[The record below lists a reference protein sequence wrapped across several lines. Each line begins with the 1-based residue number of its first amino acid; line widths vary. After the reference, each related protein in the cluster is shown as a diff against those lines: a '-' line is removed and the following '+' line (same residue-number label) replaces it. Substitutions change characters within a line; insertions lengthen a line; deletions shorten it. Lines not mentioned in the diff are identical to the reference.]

1 VLFWTLVG
9 LVLLA
14 VVICTVVAIAM
25 IRATQHT
32 DFD

>member
-1 VLFWTLVG
+1 MLFWTLIG
-9 LVLLA
+9 LVVLA

-25 IRATQHT
+25 IRATQHS

>member
-1 VLFWTLVG
+1 MLFWTLIG
-9 LVLLA
+9 LVVLA

-25 IRATQHT
+25 IRATQRS

>member
-1 VLFWTLVG
+1 MLFWTFVG

-14 VVICTVVAIAM
+14 VVICTVVTIAM
-25 IRATQHT
+25 IRATHHT